1 MARDMRRRGNADSLE
16 PVTVWWAGKW
26 LLVDGHHRM
35 AAALKALGKDAMVPV
50 TVLHGDIAAALTAA
64 SRLNYR
70 VKLSMTRTERLDAAW
85 RYATLV
91 PEASKQLV
99 MESTGVSEGTVS
111 EQRRVAKALL
121 QQWTDA
127 DFDAAAIRHPGQ
139 LSWREAQAVL
149 HGRQSPEWDAEEA
162 LQVASEAIL
171 RMLAPVAKRIH
182 TNPEAFARA
191 LRGLAPEF
199 PLGILQEAFD
209 VEWITGPMKATEAE
223 ALYVAKVKQAA
234 KEEIDRHT
242 QQATTHIEQQQAAW
256 ETRRGDPEDCPWM
269 G

>member
-1 MARDMRRRGNADSLE
+1 MSGPKTTPRDKAIDDLRKRVARCRKASGPDPTHLQWRDIAIIEAAFQLRGRTHHHKREAFIDEMARDMRRRGNADSLE

-162 LQVASEAIL
+162 LQVASEAI
-171 RMLAPVAKRIH
+171 
-182 TNPEAFARA
+182 
-191 LRGLAPEF
+191 
-199 PLGILQEAFD
+199 
-209 VEWITGPMKATEAE
+209 
-223 ALYVAKVKQAA
+223 
-234 KEEIDRHT
+234 
-242 QQATTHIEQQQAAW
+242 
-256 ETRRGDPEDCPWM
+256 
-269 G
+269 